1 MTIVI
6 NNYFFTVHSIKKN
19 CYATPDDKDHMIN
32 LYYKGRQL
40 TREDERIDTLCN
52 GDELDLVMVSI
63 SLTDSIRNDKTR
75 TQEAL
80 IEKLSKECAIHKD
93 KELNLC
99 ITCGSIEY
107 AENISG

>member
-1 MTIVI
+1 
-6 NNYFFTVHSIKKN
+6 
-19 CYATPDDKDHMIN
+19 MIN

-99 ITCGSIEY
+99 ITCGMAYCKKCGDNHKEHKTVNKNDFIQ
-107 AENISG
+107 